1 MKQKLTEVMERY
13 GKIAVYLYL
22 AIFFVTFFSILL
34 LVQSGVELQQ
44 VSWFQEGLAGQ
55 AGTLT
60 IAYLVTKI
68 LQPVRIGLMLLLLPL
83 FGRRAAPA
91 STEETTSE

>member
-13 GKIAVYLYL
+13 GKIAIYLYL
-22 AIFFVTFFSILL
+22 AIFFVTLFSVWL
-34 LVQSGVELQQ
+34 LVQSGVELQE
-44 VSWFQEGLAGQ
+44 VSWFQEGLVGQ

-60 IAYLVTKI
+60 IAYVVTKI

-83 FGRRAAPA
+83 FGRKSA
-91 STEETTSE
+91 TSHKENES